1 MKTKSKALLIALTP
15 LLFAIQPGWAHIH
28 PAPAA
33 TSMSIAP
40 AATAATAA
48 TASSA
53 VTGESTAP
61 HACDHHRKP
70 DFKTKMDKVMGHM
83 HKGMMDLTLTGNE
96 EIDFL
101 KMMIPH
107 HQSAIDMSIVILE
120 TSKDKEVIELAKAI
134 IAEQKREIALMDRL
148 IKQRSHTH

>member
-15 LLFAIQPGWAHIH
+15 LLFAIPQSLAHIH

-33 TSMSIAP
+33 TPTMAASDASP
-40 AATAATAA
+40 ACA
-48 TASSA
+48 
-53 VTGESTAP
+53 
-61 HACDHHRKP
+61 HHSKP
-70 DFKTKMDKVMGHM
+70 DFKMKMDKVMANM
-83 HKGMMDLTLTGNE
+83 HQGMNAPLTGNE